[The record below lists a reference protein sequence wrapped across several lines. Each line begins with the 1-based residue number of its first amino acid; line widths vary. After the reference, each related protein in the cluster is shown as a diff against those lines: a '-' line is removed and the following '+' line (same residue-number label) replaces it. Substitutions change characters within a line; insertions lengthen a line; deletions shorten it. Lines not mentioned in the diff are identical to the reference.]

1 MGLGKTLQTIILI
14 YILTR
19 IDATYTQI
27 LKKVIVIVPASLIN
41 NWRDEIQKWLGT
53 EKLPT
58 LICMGTKKM
67 VEYTISRFIR
77 G

>member
-19 IDATYTQI
+19 NDAAYPQI
-27 LKKVIVIVPASLIN
+27 FKKVIVLVPASLIN
-41 NWRDEIQKWLGT
+41 NWRDEILKWVGL

-58 LICMGTKKM
+58 LICMGRKKENDHT
-67 VEYTISRFIR
+67 VSRFIK

>member
-19 IDATYTQI
+19 SDATYPQI
-27 LKKVIVIVPASLIN
+27 FKKVIVLVPASLIN
-41 NWRDEIQKWLGT
+41 NWRDEIHKWLGPV
-53 EKLPT
+53 KLPT
-58 LICMGTKKM
+58 LICMGNKKESEHT
-67 VEYTISRFIR
+67 VSRFIK